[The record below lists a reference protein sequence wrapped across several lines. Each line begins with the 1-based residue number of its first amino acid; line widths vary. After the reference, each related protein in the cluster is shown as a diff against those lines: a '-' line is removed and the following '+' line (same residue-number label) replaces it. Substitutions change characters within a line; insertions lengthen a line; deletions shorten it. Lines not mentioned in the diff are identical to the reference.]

1 MKNTTFSK
9 TFVKGNYARWISSI
23 GCLFFL
29 LMGQMGFAQANAFT
43 FTPSA
48 GTYVPITGGTVVTT
62 ATAYVPTLDSYASG
76 SLAFPTPVSFN
87 GVTYTNFRVSS
98 NGYMSLGAVATSEYT
113 TRPLTN
119 STGSNVILS
128 PFGADLSAAAA
139 GVTDIRFEVVG
150 SETVIQWSNFRR
162 YLKAEAFSFQ
172 VRIENTTGVVRFVY
186 GGNPPY
192 AASADYMP
200 QVGIKTAVGS
210 YTVLTVPAAG
220 SWATPVVVTTAATD
234 SSIATFNGAVGP
246 ANGQTFS
253 FAPPTC
259 LAPSVTT
266 STVTS
271 SSATINWTANAASP
285 QATFEYYVS
294 ATNTAPTQATVP
306 TLTGIAA
313 GSTSTVV
320 PSLSPN
326 TTYYFWIRSN
336 CGGGDISAWSG
347 VTTFKTACAA
357 VIPPTTLE
365 TFSTFTGSMP
375 GPDCWSEGTGILGTT
390 PLTLTG
396 TTSGWSN
403 QNYNNATNANGTAVY
418 LNLYGTDNEW
428 FVSPPIDLG
437 TGSIPYQLEFS
448 ASVIPYTGTT
458 TVTNMG
464 EKFVKVVVSTDGG
477 NTWSE
482 ANVVRTYNNSNIPAG
497 GVNEMIAL
505 AGYTGVVKIGF
516 YAFSTTTAQ
525 DLRFYID
532 NFRIAPVPS
541 CFIPTAFQLGTVG
554 ETTAAISW
562 TASSSAPANG
572 YQYYVSQ
579 VNTAPTASQ
588 TPTGSTA
595 AGVVSTTIPN
605 LAPSTTYYVW
615 VRSNCGSN
623 TTSEWV
629 GPLTIKT
636 LCDAPDVL
644 TSNATAV
651 CGEGTSTLT
660 ATTTS
665 GANIKWYAAQTG
677 GAPLFSGS
685 TFVTP
690 VLDATT
696 SYFVS
701 ASVSGGTGNSGKM
714 MPPATAT
721 GSTFTNWGIVFDA
734 TESIQLQS
742 VSVFSTTAGTVDIK
756 ITNAAG
762 TELYSTGN
770 VAVTAGGTTTPNVI
784 PLSFAVPA
792 GTGYR
797 MLVKAYSGANLVRDS
812 EALAFPYNGSDG
824 KLNVTSSE
832 WGGTTTGTYYYF
844 YNIQYEAECSSPR
857 TQVTVNVTAAPAVV
871 ATVSD
876 SSICAGESTVLSAT
890 SANADYTY
898 MWMPGGATT
907 ATVNINPTSTTTYT
921 VTATDAVLGC
931 VVTETVTVTV
941 NQLPVAAAMSDVTVC
956 EGATQ
961 ALTYTV
967 PNGTVTS
974 GTGTTSSAASSTSA
988 TLGPN
993 PLQNYYGGAKQQW
1006 IYTAAE
1012 LSALGL
1018 VAGSEINS
1026 IGLNL
1031 TAANTTVVLN
1041 SVVIKMKNTTQG
1053 SFAST
1058 TSWITDMTTVKNAFN
1073 HTPSVGI
1080 NTFDLTAP
1088 FVWDGTSN
1096 SNNNG
1101 GVAGT
1106 NAAAYST
1113 TSFVSTIFYRAD
1125 TVTAAAMEN
1134 FTGTAS
1140 YTYSQR
1146 NNVVFNFGTPTTTV
1160 WTPVTNLF
1168 TDANATT
1175 PYTGQSAATVYTK
1188 PTANITYTATITS
1201 GAGCSVSDQVM
1212 VTVNIIA
1219 APTVAQTTQT
1229 FCGNATVAN
1238 LTATGTA
1245 VKWYAAATGGTA
1257 LASTA
1262 VLTDG
1267 SMYYASQTVNG
1278 CESTARTMVTVEI
1291 NVTDAPVVSQ
1301 TTQTFCNTAT
1311 VADLDATGTGVQWY
1325 TAATGGT
1332 ALTETSVLT
1341 SGTTT
1346 YYASQTIDGCESATR
1361 TAVTA
1366 IVNVTTAPQAATA
1379 QTFCNTG
1386 TVAGL
1391 VATGTGI
1398 QWYADAT
1405 GGTALTSTTALVN
1418 GTTYYASQTI
1428 EGCESATRTAVA
1440 VTISTPS
1447 APAVGAL
1454 IQTFCNSA
1462 TVADLE
1468 ATGTGIQWYT
1478 ASTGGAALAP
1488 GTALVDGTLYYASQT
1503 IDGCE
1508 SIARSEVAAE
1518 INVTAAPTVTNA
1530 TQSFCNAGTVADLD
1544 ATGTDIKWY
1553 AAASGGDVLTS
1564 SSALVDGTTYFAS
1577 QTIDGCEGARTAVTA
1592 EVTEVAA
1599 PTGDAVQVISVTN
1612 SSDATIED
1620 IIATG
1625 TGIIWYPTMN
1635 DAMLGTNAIAAG
1647 TVLTS
1652 GTTYYATQTVG
1663 ECSSAQTLAVTV
1675 EVVLG
1680 VKGFDAASFS
1690 YYPNPVKNVLNIS
1703 YSSDI
1708 TSVAVFNL
1716 LGQQVIAKDVNST
1729 TGTIDMSNLADGA
1742 YIVNVTAGSHV
1753 KTIKVIKKQ

>member
-9 TFVKGNYARWISSI
+9 TFVKGNHAQWISSI

-62 ATAYVPTLDSYASG
+62 ATAYVPTLDSYSSG
-76 SLAFPTPVSFN
+76 SLAFPTPITFN

-113 TRPLTN
+113 TKPLTT

-128 PFGADLSAAAA
+128 PFAADLSAAAA

-172 VRIENTTGVVRFVY
+172 VRIDNTTGVVRFVY

-220 SWATPVVVTTAATD
+220 SWATPTVVTTGATD
-234 SSIATFNGAVGP
+234 SSLATFNGAVGP

-306 TLTGIAA
+306 TVTGIAA

-336 CGGGDISAWSG
+336 CGAGDISAWSG
-347 VTTFKTACAA
+347 VTTLKTACAA

-375 GPDCWSEGTGILGTT
+375 GPDCWSEGTGILGAT

-448 ASVIPYTGTT
+448 ASVIPYTGTAA
-458 TVTNMG
+458 VTNMG

-505 AGYTGVVKIGF
+505 TGYTGVVKIGF

-595 AGVVSTTIPN
+595 AGAVSTTIPN

-623 TTSEWV
+623 ATSEWV

-696 SYFVS
+696 SYWVG

-797 MLVKAYSGANLVRDS
+797 MLVKAYTGANLVRDS

-876 SSICAGESTVLSAT
+876 ASICAGESTVLSAT

-974 GTGTTSSAASSTSA
+974 GTGTTSSVASSTSG

-1088 FVWDGTSN
+1088 FVWDGISN
-1096 SNNNG
+1096 IAVQMSYSNNNG
-1101 GVAGT
+1101 GA
-1106 NAAAYST
+1106 
-1113 TSFVSTIFYRAD
+1113 
-1125 TVTAAAMEN
+1125 
-1134 FTGTAS
+1134 
-1140 YTYSQR
+1140 
-1146 NNVVFNFGTPTTTV
+1146 V

-1188 PTANITYTATITS
+1188 PTANITYTATVTS
-1201 GAGCSVSDQVM
+1201 GAGCSVSDQVI
-1212 VTVNIIA
+1212 VTVNVVA

-1267 SMYYASQTVNG
+1267 SMYYASQTLNG
-1278 CESTARTMVTVEI
+1278 CESVARTMVTVEI
-1291 NVTDAPVVSQ
+1291 NVTDAPVVTE
-1301 TTQTFCNTAT
+1301 TTQTFCNAAT

-1332 ALTETSVLT
+1332 AIAETTVLT

-1366 IVNVTTAPQAATA
+1366 ILNVTTPPQATAA
-1379 QTFCNTG
+1379 QTFCNAG
-1386 TVAGL
+1386 TVADL
-1391 VATGTGI
+1391 EVSGTGV
-1398 QWYADAT
+1398 QWYAAAT
-1405 GGTALTSTTALVN
+1405 GGTAIADTAALTNGTTYYATQTVAGCESATRTAVTVTINTTAAPTVTMTTQTFCTSATVADIDVTGTDVQWYTSATGGTELAATDALTN

-1428 EGCESATRTAVA
+1428 GDCESAVRTAVA
-1440 VTISTPS
+1440 IVINTTAAPVVTETT
-1447 APAVGAL
+1447 
-1454 IQTFCNSA
+1454 QTFCN
-1462 TVADLE
+1462 
-1468 ATGTGIQWYT
+1468 
-1478 ASTGGAALAP
+1478 AA
-1488 GTALVDGTLYYASQT
+1488 
-1503 IDGCE
+1503 
-1508 SIARSEVAAE
+1508 
-1518 INVTAAPTVTNA
+1518 
-1530 TQSFCNAGTVADLD
+1530 TVADLD
-1544 ATGTDIKWY
+1544 ATGTGVQWY
-1553 AAASGGDVLTS
+1553 AASTGGTALSSTS
-1564 SSALVDGTTYFAS
+1564 DLVDGTTYYAS
-1577 QTIDGCEGARTAVTA
+1577 QTVSGCESTRTAVTA
-1592 EVTEVAA
+1592 EINVVDA
-1599 PTGDAVQVISVTN
+1599 PTGEATQVIAVDN
-1612 SSDATIED
+1612 ASDATIED
-1620 IIATG
+1620 IVATG
-1625 TGIIWYPTMN
+1625 TGMIWYPTMA
-1635 DAMLGTNAIAAG
+1635 DAMLGTNAIPAG
-1647 TVLTS
+1647 TVVTS

-1663 ECSSAQTLAVTV
+1663 GCTSTEALAVTV

-1716 LGQQVIAKDVNST
+1716 LGQ
-1729 TGTIDMSNLADGA
+1729 
-1742 YIVNVTAGSHV
+1742 
-1753 KTIKVIKKQ
+1753 